1 VNQAFAYAF
10 WVQSGRLKTNFL
22 NALDAVVLKQFQ
34 LVQNNGKTLVNS
46 AVNGVSFSYTTSN
59 SLEPLDVIQMAVNVI
74 RETKDLEQEE
84 IEGAILG
91 SHTQLTY
98 GLFSTL
104 V

>member
-1 VNQAFAYAF
+1 MNQAFAYAF

-34 LVQNNGKTLVNS
+34 LVQNNGKTLVSS
-46 AVNGVSFSYTTSN
+46 AVNGVSFTYSTTSG
-59 SLEPLDVIQMAVNVI
+59 LDPLDIVQMAVNVI

-91 SHTQLTY
+91 NSSQLTY
-98 GLFSTL
+98 GLFSGVL
-104 V
+104 

>member
-1 VNQAFAYAF
+1 MNQAFAYAF

-22 NALDAVVLKQFQ
+22 GALDAVVLKQFQ

-74 RETKDLEQEE
+74 RETKDLAQEE
-84 IEGAILG
+84 IEGKILG
-91 SHTQLTY
+91 SVSQLTY
-98 GLFSTL
+98 SLFSGVL
-104 V
+104 

>member
-1 VNQAFAYAF
+1 MNQAFAYAF

-34 LVQNNGKTLVNS
+34 LVQNNGKTLVSS
-46 AVNGVSFSYTTSN
+46 AVNGVSFTYATTSG
-59 SLEPLDVIQMAVNVI
+59 LEPLDVVQMAVNVI

-84 IEGAILG
+84 IEDAILG

-98 GLFSTL
+98 GLFQTL
-104 V
+104 L

>member
-91 SHTQLTY
+91 SSSQLTY

>member
-1 VNQAFAYAF
+1 MNQAFAYAF

-91 SHTQLTY
+91 SSSQLTY